1 MKLVLFAA
9 VSAALVAQTTPRG
22 VKPLLEATV
31 QSPEVTEYQV
41 RQFIV
46 KRVSKLTPGF
56 DVEALRKR
64 ALDEVFFHGWPP
76 EWITAPHGFE
86 DLGLIPAGSGYRV
99 RKFRYPVMPGFW
111 SIALLYEP
119 ERPLA
124 SKVPAILNLNG
135 HEPEGKSSEYIQKR
149 CISQARQGYYAL
161 NLEWIATGELAAK
174 ENLHYYSS
182 HIDLAGMSGSGL
194 FYLAMRKGLD
204 FLSQHPNVDAAR
216 IGATGLSGGGWQ
228 TAVLSG
234 LDPRVAVAIPN
245 AGYLSGLNYGGR
257 EGIGDNEQSATDL
270 LSVLDYTH
278 ITAMR
283 APKPT
288 LLIYNA
294 EDNCC
299 FRAPRI
305 RPFLFEL
312 VAPFFRTTGA
322 EANFAWYENT
332 DPGDHNYQL
341 DNRMQSYR
349 FFAKHLG
356 MKAPGQEQP
365 AGGDIKSAEELRIG
379 LPEGQMTLFEVGRRL
394 ARAIRRVERPA
405 AQQRDVLRRVVRY
418 TPVKIETAYVITN
431 SNLHGLESAG
441 WRFDF
446 DNGLSASAVVLRH
459 AAAGGEAGATL
470 LLHDG
475 GRGAAFEIVSDR
487 LNRGEM
493 VIAVDLLF
501 TGNADTIAHPYPV
514 HDRML
519 ACIGQRGLGLRAAQL
534 AAIAEWFRAGYRP
547 SRLRLETTGPRTQI
561 AALVASALNPGLFA
575 DHRATDGW
583 TSLGRIYEER
593 IEYQRAP
600 EVFCM
605 DLYREFD
612 IGVLEGLARSR

>member
-1 MKLVLFAA
+1 MKVALLAACAA
-9 VSAALVAQTTPRG
+9 VLGAQTTPRG
-22 VKPLLEATV
+22 VKLLLEAPV

-41 RQFIV
+41 RRFIV
-46 KRVSKLTPGF
+46 KRVPKLEPGF
-56 DVEALRKR
+56 DAEALRRR
-64 ALDEVFFHGWPP
+64 ALNEVFFHGWPK

-86 DLGLIPAGSGYRV
+86 DLGLLPAGSGYRL
-99 RKFRYPVMPGFW
+99 RKFRYPVIPGF
-111 SIALLYEP
+111 SSVALLYEP
-119 ERPLA
+119 ENPA
-124 SKVPAILNLNG
+124 TPKAPAILNLNG

-182 HIDLAGMSGSGL
+182 HIDLAGMSGSGV

-204 FLSQHPNVDAAR
+204 FLSRHQNVDPAR

-234 LDPRVAVAIPN
+234 LDPRVAAAVPN

-312 VAPFFRTTGA
+312 VAPFFRAAGG
-322 EANFAWYENT
+322 EQNFGWYENT

-349 FFAKHLG
+349 FLAKHLG
-356 MKAPGQEQP
+356 MKAPEQEAA
-365 AGGDIKSAEELRIG
+365 AGGDIKSAGELRIG
-379 LPEGQMTLFEVGRRL
+379 LPEGQMTLFEVGLRQ
-394 ARAIRRVERPA
+394 ARAIQRLERPA
-405 AQQRDVLRRVVRY
+405 AQQREILRRVLRY
-418 TPVKIETAYVITN
+418 APVKIEAAYVMTN
-431 SNLHGLESAG
+431 SKVHGLESTG

-446 DNGLSASAVVLRH
+446 DNGLSASAVVSRH
-459 AAAGGEAGATL
+459 ASGGANATL
-470 LLHDG
+470 LLDDR
-475 GRGAAFEIVSDR
+475 GRAAASETVSDR
-487 LNRGEM
+487 LNRGET
-493 VIAVDLLF
+493 VAAVDLLF

-519 ACIGQRGLGLRAAQL
+519 ACIGQRALGLRAAQL
-534 AAIAEWFRAGYRP
+534 AAIAEWFRERYRP
-547 SRLRLETTGPRTQI
+547 ARVRIETAGPRTQV
-561 AALVASALNPGLFA
+561 AALAAGALNPGAFA
-575 DHRATDGW
+575 EHRVRDGW
-583 TSLGRIYEER
+583 TSLATIYDER
-593 IEYQRAP
+593 IEYQKAP
-600 EVFCM
+600 ELFCM

-612 IGVLEGLARSR
+612 IGLLETLGRSR

>member
-1 MKLVLFAA
+1 MKLALLAVVAA
-9 VSAALVAQTTPRG
+9 TLGAQTSPRG
-22 VKPLLEATV
+22 VKPLLEAPV
-31 QSPEVTEYQV
+31 QSPEVTEFQV

-46 KRVSKLTPGF
+46 KRVPKLAAGF
-56 DVEALRKR
+56 DAETLRKR
-64 ALDEVFFHGWPP
+64 ALNEVFFHGWPP

-86 DLGLIPAGSGYRV
+86 DAGLIPAGAGYRL
-99 RKFRYPVMPGFW
+99 RKFRYPVIPGFW
-111 SIALLYEP
+111 SVALLYEP
-119 ERPLA
+119 EQPA
-124 SKVPAILNLNG
+124 GPKTAAILNLNG

-161 NLEWIATGELAAK
+161 NLEWIATGELSAK

-204 FLSQHPNVDAAR
+204 FLSRHPNVDPAR

-234 LDPRVAVAIPN
+234 LDPRVAVAVPN

-312 VAPFFRTTGA
+312 VAPFFRAAGS

-356 MKAPGQEQP
+356 MKAPEAEQP
-365 AGGDIKSAEELRIG
+365 SGGDIKSLEELRAG
-379 LPEGQMTLFEVGRRL
+379 LPEGQMTVFEVGRRH
-394 ARAIRRVERPA
+394 ASGIRRVEQPA
-405 AQQRDVLRRVVRY
+405 AQQQETLRRVVRFA
-418 TPVKIETAYVITN
+418 PVKVEAAYVMTN
-431 SNLHGLESAG
+431 SNVHGLESAG

-459 AAAGGEAGATL
+459 AAARGDGGATL
-470 LLHDG
+470 VLDDR
-475 GRGAAFEIVSDR
+475 GRAAASEAVAYR

-519 ACIGQRGLGLRAAQL
+519 ACIGQRALGLRAAQL
-534 AAIAEWFRAGYRP
+534 TAITAWFKARYRP
-547 SRLRLETTGPRTQI
+547 VRVRLETTGPRTQL
-561 AALVASALNPGLFA
+561 AALVASALSPGLFA
-575 DHRATDGW
+575 DHRVREGW
-583 TSLGRIYEER
+583 TSLGKIYEER
-593 IEYQRAP
+593 IEYQKAP
-600 EVFCM
+600 ELFCM

-612 IGVLEGLARSR
+612 IGLLEALARSR